1 MNEHLLE
8 TNYLDRKFAWSEK
21 ITSVATNILLVIL
34 ALILGI
40 YVFFRPFT
48 VSGQSMQ
55 PTLKGEKDDHD
66 VVMVARITLGYNR
79 GDIVVIDRG
88 DDIPS
93 TESRYIVKRVV
104 GLGGTNGRNGDRLA
118 FIREETDGERR
129 ISLYIDKRDGKGF
142 VRQNEDYIKNSMS
155 KEDDGLFLKVDI
167 GNGVSELEKVAYEV
181 PRDCLFVMGDNR
193 DNSWDSRHWGAF
205 RRSQSCGKSFF
216 TFSDSGFLG
225 AIFNALFGASDLF
238 NTHDK

>member
-55 PTLKGEKDDHD
+55 PTLKGEENDHD

-93 TESRYIVKRVV
+93 TESRYIVKRVI
-104 GLGGTNGRNGDRLA
+104 GLGGDRLA

-129 ISLYIDKRDGKGF
+129 ISLYIDKNDGKGF

-167 GNGVSELEKVAYEV
+167 GNGVSELEKVACEV

>member
-88 DDIPS
+88 DDIPA
-93 TESRYIVKRVV
+93 TESRYIVKRVI
-104 GLGGTNGRNGDRLA
+104 GLGGDRLA

-129 ISLYIDKRDGKGF
+129 ISLYIDKNDGKGF

-167 GNGVSELEKVAYEV
+167 GNGVSELEKVACEV

>member
-55 PTLKGEKDDHD
+55 PTLKGEENDHD

-88 DDIPS
+88 DDIPA
-93 TESRYIVKRVV
+93 TESRYIVKRVI
-104 GLGGTNGRNGDRLA
+104 GLGGDRLA

-129 ISLYIDKRDGKGF
+129 ISLYIDKNDGKGF

>member
-55 PTLKGEKDDHD
+55 PTLKGEENDHD

-88 DDIPS
+88 DDIPA
-93 TESRYIVKRVV
+93 TESRYIVKRVI
-104 GLGGTNGRNGDRLA
+104 GLGGDRLA

-129 ISLYIDKRDGKGF
+129 ISLYIDKNDGKGF

-167 GNGVSELEKVAYEV
+167 GNGVSELEKVACEV